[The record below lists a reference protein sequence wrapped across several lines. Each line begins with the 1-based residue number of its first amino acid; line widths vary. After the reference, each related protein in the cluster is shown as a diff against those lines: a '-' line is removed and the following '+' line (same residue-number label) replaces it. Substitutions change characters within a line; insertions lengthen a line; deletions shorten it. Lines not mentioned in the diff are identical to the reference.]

1 MIIQGSIM
9 ERKRIY
15 GILIL
20 LLMCGMAKAQ
30 VVVKGNVY
38 GGGEIGKVTVN
49 TNVTMNGGTVRE
61 TVYGGG
67 MGDTLDVTAGLV
79 KGNTYV
85 TMTGGQVRHSVY
97 GGGELGSVGTYT
109 ADSTVTYSSPD
120 SNGNQSVTIP
130 TACTTG
136 TGLAKVLISGG
147 QVGIDSALMPTA
159 LIPGLDDY
167 GYVFCGG
174 KGLADSIN
182 NHLANG
188 FAVTDS
194 TYLEISGGLITASAY
209 GGSENGL
216 VLGNT
221 RVKMT
226 GGQIGIGHY
235 MEGSNHYWDGIY
247 TDAQWNEAID
257 AVQNGTL
264 TATISNQFHN
274 CDHWPYN
281 RRNYTIYDI
290 YAGTSGYDSQ
300 GGSTDASN
308 GHSFFGN
315 VFGGGS
321 GYYPI
326 APGVWRRTAGQVNGS
341 TTVEIEGGHILT
353 CVYGGNEYTD
363 VIGKATVKMSGGT
376 LGMPDMPEHI
386 VNNPVVDM
394 LFGGGMGDPRPMF
407 STWSNVGEVEIEVT
421 GGTIFGS
428 IYGGGEDG
436 HVLGDVTVAVNMT
449 YDTVRIGTWGT
460 SSLDGNI
467 FGAGRGFSG
476 WTATAGDVKG
486 NTTIN
491 FQKGTLLGSIY
502 GGGRLGSVEGTA
514 TVNVS
519 GGTIGNDTESTLTHT
534 LGGNVFGGAKGR
546 LIELDSTVNVI
557 WPSLAHVQQT
567 KVHLTGGTVRG
578 NVYGGGELGT
588 VLDSAI
594 VIVDNGTVNRDVY
607 GGGYGSDSLNMK
619 GNYTPAGS
627 STTVQVTPMQMAG
640 RVFGS
645 TLVQLNGG
653 WVRKSVYGG
662 GEMASVGTVD
672 SIKHDE
678 GSHALALSW
687 PYEFT
692 YANDA
697 NGNPTGITNI
707 QVTGGRLG
715 ISGKDK
721 MGNIVNGA
729 EIKEDNG
736 DIYGGGKG
744 LVGPNRYTMAH
755 CANVNRTV
763 ITIAYNDTVS
773 ATPENYKDN
782 LKKYCITGAV
792 YGGGENGYVN
802 DSTSITLTNG
812 LVGHAMYGGGKGK
825 DTYGNDQYSHI
836 AGKVYGN
843 THIHVN
849 GGYVVRNVFGGG
861 NLASVGKGNYAS
873 ISGGTNFGETSLTA
887 ADWTN
892 VRNSGHTYVNIK
904 GGQLGML
911 KPSKP
916 DDVFKDNVPYGS
928 VFGGC
933 RGMALADNYG
943 PTGDLFGFVNFT
955 HVTIGTEGGA
965 NTAPKIFGSVYG
977 GAQDGHV
984 RWSANTVVNSGE
996 IGVDYNS
1003 TTAAATM
1010 GTASIDSKHWT
1021 ARGNV
1026 FGGGS
1031 GLGTYDVYQLNSTTN
1046 QNDTLPTY
1054 NPNAGSVIQ
1063 NVNLTVNG
1071 GIIHRNVYGG
1081 GDLASVGVPANGVPA
1096 DSTSRT
1102 NVNIYASIGQNTTPN
1117 VYGGNVFG
1125 ASRGRSQTNIDLD
1138 DFAHCS
1144 STEVIIGKTT
1154 GTVSPVVPCSVYGG
1168 GELGMVNDS
1177 THVTLNKGVVGTLGY
1192 TWQHNTTNH
1201 TTSPMDSLFISYGG
1215 DVFGGGQ
1222 GLDSV
1227 RDAALVELNTKVE
1240 IKGGQVLNNVYGGGE
1255 LASVG
1260 RHDASYQP
1268 VAGTGHTSVSIEGG
1282 QVGVGPVYVSKHGSS
1297 STANDSICIPIG
1309 VNEYNGYVYG
1319 GGKGIGDDPMGY
1331 GSIYGKYY
1339 NLADVNT
1346 TSVTVNITSTD
1357 SINNR
1362 IWAGVF
1368 GGAEDGHVLDSTKVL
1383 YVSGLTGTTG
1393 TTGADGNIY
1402 GGGRNF
1408 LKKNYT
1414 AGRVGGNA
1422 IVEMT
1427 GGQIYGNIYGGGL
1440 FALTGVDYK
1449 YEMQDGDDHGN
1460 TFVRVKGGIL
1470 GNNTKTHPEDPTN
1483 KEILIEVFSD
1493 FSMGNVYGG
1502 GKGDTEGI
1510 KGNPAASAL
1519 LIGLVKNSNVT
1530 ISEEDP
1536 TNHPTHVYGIV
1547 FGGGEVANVG
1557 KYSWDLDNTTHAI
1570 SNIDT
1575 VANTGWAKVTIN
1587 GGTIGGDRAKMRYEM
1602 ATNDPND
1609 GNYWTK
1615 YNDDLGYVYGGGEG
1629 IVDNPTNYD
1638 WVNTA
1643 HDGDMRLVDL
1653 MASVNHTEVE
1663 VNGGW
1668 IKASVFG
1675 GAEAGHVRGNTKVT
1689 INDGQIGAGDN
1700 TVDDKDEL
1708 YSNAQFVS
1716 PLKDGGITTSDAL
1729 YRTTHWIFGDTV
1741 VNGNDTTVYYKP
1753 FDLVLLKNDTIPSDG
1768 KSWFGNVFGGGSGW
1782 FPYVVDPGLSTAHC
1796 AWNPNSGRVW
1806 GNTHVVITGGHILN
1820 NVYGANEST
1829 DVGGKATIE
1838 IKGGTVGV
1846 PQTTEQIKE
1855 NPSFGLVFGGGCGDP
1870 RPIFDNITIVDS
1882 TNVIITGG
1890 TIYGS
1895 VYGGAEDGHV
1905 LGDTR
1910 VTVNENDDTTIIGCT
1925 GLSTTD
1931 GNIFG
1936 GGRNF
1941 FGVNDASGR
1950 VAGNIYVTM
1959 TSGRIQG
1966 SIFGGG
1972 RQALS
1977 GVNVDGEFPDTG
1989 WDPAEHGNVTIN
2001 VSGTTSGSGN
2011 NITYSTVIG
2020 NDRDQGIHLL
2030 CDNDESVGDI
2040 FGSGKGDTKN
2050 YINTRSGRV
2059 TNATIN
2065 ITGSPRINGAVFGG
2079 GEMASLGW
2087 WNENSGAYIENTGKA
2102 IVNIGREGQ
2111 NDNPKIGTWLELDSD
2126 YLNDNFTTVGGDHY
2140 DHSVWTMVDTVT
2152 VNGTDR
2158 VRLVHTCTGNVFG
2171 GCQGDVDFEG
2181 WVNSDPDSWNNW
2193 PHMSRSREAE
2203 VNVYGGTIMSSV
2215 FGGSEQGTVAGN
2227 TKVTIKGGTIGNELT
2242 DSQGDK
2248 YNFGD
2253 VYGAGYGSDDA
2264 DEDSHAITFF
2274 GVDTR
2279 TDKVAGRVYGSA
2291 QADILGGTLQSNVF
2305 GGAAFAYVG
2314 TDNNANLGT
2323 TVNMGNAAQSNYTIA
2338 GNVYGGNNRNGTVM
2352 GKVDV
2357 NVNAGVLGNATGN
2370 RTDVFGGG
2378 YGEFTAIAGDV
2389 DVTVDSLTGIAAP
2402 IIYGDVYGGSAFGSV
2417 NDNIGNDTTW
2427 VNILG
2432 GTIAKGQT
2440 RGTVYGGDVYGGG
2453 LGETGNVTKGQ
2464 VNGVIEVNI
2473 GEYNTYESPATHTD
2487 TTEYFGYVTIGN
2499 NVYGGNNSGGSP
2511 QENVIVNIYGTDHI
2525 VGTNTVDD
2533 NGYAIDQV
2541 FGGGNYASHTAAGKT
2556 AYVNIFGCDN
2566 TIRRVFGGGDAAAS
2580 QNVSTDIQG
2589 GRFAQVFGGGNGEL
2603 YAANINGNVYL
2614 GIHGGEVGMSF
2625 GGSNLNGLISG
2636 TTTIVLDNN
2645 GPCGKTDV
2653 DEYFCGG
2660 NYVDVIGD
2668 VNATIDCQ
2676 DGMTVRNLYGGC
2688 NKADVLDDPTTPE
2701 HEGNIN
2707 LVVKGGTFQNVYG
2720 GSKGDLAAIGTGH
2733 TDRPVIIEG
2742 NVNLTIT
2749 GGTIDTIFGTCNIN
2763 GNVLG
2768 GVTINVYDSLNTTCP
2783 LVIHNIYGGGR
2794 TASYEPTDATGA
2806 YPEINIMRGTISQ
2819 DTINTS
2825 TGIVLTGGN
2834 VFGGGYSTSYG
2845 IEAVVKSNPKITIGD
2860 NVVGHSSNVA
2870 TVEGNVYGGGHG
2882 AKVEGNPHVILDGT
2896 SVVNVNGNVFGGGS
2910 QAEVTGNPKVE
2921 IR

>member
-1 MIIQGSIM
+1 MIRKKGNNDMIIQGSIM

-20 LLMCGMAKAQ
+20 LLFCGMAKAQ

-49 TNVTMNGGTVRE
+49 TNVTINGGTVNH
-61 TVYGGG
+61 TVFGGG
-67 MGDTLDVTAGLV
+67 MGADDDVTAGLV
-79 KGNTYV
+79 GGNTLV

-109 ADSTVTYSSPD
+109 ADSIVTYSSPD

-130 TACTTG
+130 TVCTTG

-147 QVGIDSALMPTA
+147 QVGIDSALMPTT
-159 LIPGLDDY
+159 LTPGLDDY

-174 KGLADSIN
+174 MGLADSIN

-264 TATISNQFHN
+264 TATISDQFHN
-274 CDHWPYN
+274 CDHWLYN

-300 GGSTDASN
+300 GGSTDATN

-315 VFGGGS
+315 LFGGGS

-326 APGVWRRTAGQVNGS
+326 AAGVWRRTAGQVNGN
-341 TTVEIEGGHILT
+341 TTIEIEGGHILT

-407 STWSNVGEVEIEVT
+407 STWSNVGEVEIEIT

-436 HVLGDVTVAVNMT
+436 HVLGDVTVAVKMT

-476 WTATAGDVKG
+476 WTATAGDVRG
-486 NTTIN
+486 NTAIN

-514 TVNVS
+514 TVNIS
-519 GGTIGNDTESTLTHT
+519 GGTIGNGTESTLNHT
-534 LGGNVFGGAKGR
+534 IGGNVFGGAMGR

-567 KVHLTGGTVRG
+567 KVHLTGGTVKG
-578 NVYGGGELGT
+578 NVYGGGELGS

-594 VIVDNGTVNRDVY
+594 VIVDGGTVNRDVY

-619 GNYTPAGS
+619 GNYTPAGT
-627 STTVQVTPMQMAG
+627 STTYQVTPMQMAG

-672 SIKHDE
+672 SIKHE
-678 GSHALALSW
+678 GTHALALSW

-715 ISGKDK
+715 ITGKDQ
-721 MGNIVNGA
+721 MGNGM
-729 EIKEDNG
+729 KEDNG

-773 ATPENYKDN
+773 ATPETYKDN

-843 THIHVN
+843 THIHIN

-892 VRNSGHTYVNIK
+892 VRNSGHTYVTIK

-1031 GLGTYDVYQLNSTTN
+1031 GLGTYETYPNA
-1046 QNDTLPTY
+1046 NDTVQNY

-1096 DSTSRT
+1096 DSTSLT

-1192 TWQHNTTNH
+1192 TWQHTTTNH

-1215 DVFGGGQ
+1215 NLYGGGQ

-1227 RDAALVELNTKVE
+1227 RDAALVLGNTSVE
-1240 IKGGQVLNNVYGGGE
+1240 IKGGQVLKNVYGGGE

-1260 RHDASYQP
+1260 RHDTVYKP
-1268 VAGTGHTSVSIEGG
+1268 VANTGLASVSIQGG
-1282 QVGVGPVYVSKHGSS
+1282 QVGVGPVYVSKPGSAA
-1297 STANDSICIPIG
+1297 TANDSIRIDIG
-1309 VNEYNGYVYG
+1309 VNGLNGYVFG
-1319 GGKGIGDDPMGY
+1319 GGQGVGDDPITGANP
-1331 GSIYGKYY
+1331 YGKYY
-1339 NLADVNT
+1339 QFADVNAT
-1346 TSVTVNITSTD
+1346 LVTVNITSTD
-1357 SINNR
+1357 SIHNR
-1362 IWAGVF
+1362 IWGNVL
-1368 GGAEDGHVLDSTKVL
+1368 GGADDGHVLDSTKVL
-1383 YVSGLTGTTG
+1383 YVSGLTGTMG
-1393 TTGADGNIY
+1393 TTGYDGNIY
-1402 GGGRNF
+1402 GGGRNYQR
-1408 LKKNYT
+1408 KNYT
-1414 AGRVGGNA
+1414 AGRVGGNTK
-1422 IVEMT
+1422 IQMT
-1427 GGQIYGNIYGGGL
+1427 GGQIYGNIYGGGS
-1440 FALTGVDYK
+1440 FAMTGINEVAYMD
-1449 YEMQDGDDHGN
+1449 ETDANSGN
-1460 TFVRVKGGIL
+1460 TQVLVQGGIV
-1470 GNNTKTHPEDPTN
+1470 GNNTPTN
-1483 KEILIEVFSD
+1483 NPDIPGEIFIETFSD
-1493 FSMGNVYGG
+1493 YSMGNVYGG
-1502 GKGDTEGI
+1502 GKGDVEGI
-1510 KGNPAASAL
+1510 NVEGHPAASAL
-1519 LIGLVKNSNVT
+1519 LIGATKNSNVV

-1536 TNHPTHVYGIV
+1536 GTPTHIYGIV

-1557 KYSWDLDNTTHAI
+1557 KYSYTQSGLSIT
-1570 SNIDT
+1570 NIDT
-1575 VANTGWAKVTIN
+1575 VAGTGWARVTIN
-1587 GGTIGGDRAKMRYEM
+1587 GGTIGGDRARMRYDM
-1602 ATNDPND
+1602 ASDDPDD
-1609 GNYWTK
+1609 GDYWTK

-1629 IVDNPTNYD
+1629 IVDNPKNFD
-1638 WVNTA
+1638 VVKSA
-1643 HDGDMRLVDL
+1643 LDGDIRLINL
-1653 MASVNHTEVE
+1653 MATVNHTEVE
-1663 VNGGW
+1663 INGGW

-1675 GAEAGHVRGNTKVT
+1675 GAEAGHVRGNTLVT
-1689 INDGQIGAGDN
+1689 INGGQIGAGDN
-1700 TVDDKDEL
+1700 TVDDRDEL
-1708 YSNAQFVS
+1708 YAEDQFVS
-1716 PLKDGGITTSDAL
+1716 PLKEGGITVSDAL
-1729 YRTTHWIFGDTV
+1729 YRTTHWAFGEKY
-1741 VNGNDTTVYYKP
+1741 GNDTLYKP
-1753 FDLVLLKNDTIPSDG
+1753 FDLVLLKNDTVPSDG

-1782 FPYVVDPGLSTAHC
+1782 FPYVDSIPGTNTARC
-1796 AWNPNSGRVW
+1796 SWNPLSGKVW
-1806 GNTHVVITGGHILN
+1806 GNTHVGINGGHILN

-1829 DVGGKATIE
+1829 DVGGHATIE

-1855 NPSFGLVFGGGCGDP
+1855 NPGFGLVFGGGSGDP
-1870 RPIFDNITIVDS
+1870 RPVFDTITNVDS

-1890 TIYGS
+1890 IVYGS

-1905 LGDTR
+1905 LGDAR
-1910 VTVNENDDTTIIGCT
+1910 VTVNENDGSTIIGCT

-1941 FGVNDASGR
+1941 FGDNDAAGR
-1950 VAGNIYVTM
+1950 VEGNIFVTM

-1977 GVNVDGEFPDTG
+1977 GVNVDGEFPNSG

-2001 VSGTTSGSGN
+2001 VSGTASGSGN
-2011 NITYSTVIG
+2011 NVTYSTVIG

-2030 CDNDESVGDI
+2030 CDNDESIGDI

-2087 WNENSGAYIENTGKA
+2087 WNESTGEFIENTGKA
-2102 IVNIGREGQ
+2102 IVNIGRDGQ
-2111 NDNPKIGTWLELDSD
+2111 TDNPKIGTWLELDSD
-2126 YLNDNFTTVGGDHY
+2126 YLNDKFTTVGGDHY

-2158 VRLVHTCTGNVFG
+2158 VRLVHSCTGNVFG

-2193 PHMSRSREAE
+2193 PHMGRSRESE

-2242 DSQGDK
+2242 DSEGDK

-2264 DEDSHAITFF
+2264 DEDTHDITYF
-2274 GVDTR
+2274 GVTTR
-2279 TDKVAGRVYGSA
+2279 TDKVAGRVFGNA
-2291 QADILGGTLQSNVF
+2291 QADILGGTLRNNVF
-2305 GGAAFAYVG
+2305 GGAAFANVG

-2323 TVNMGNAAQSNYTIA
+2323 TVNMGNATQANYTIA
-2338 GNVYGGNNRNGTVM
+2338 GNVYGGNNRKGTVV

-2357 NVNAGVLGNATGN
+2357 NVNAGTLGNATGN
-2370 RTDVFGGG
+2370 QTDVFGGG
-2378 YGEFTAIAGDV
+2378 YGEFTATAGDV
-2389 DVTVDSLTGIAAP
+2389 NVVVDSLTGIAAP

-2417 NDNIGNDTTW
+2417 NDNIGNDTTR
-2427 VNILG
+2427 VNIIG

-2453 LGETGNVTKGQ
+2453 LGETGNATKGQ
-2464 VNGVIEVNI
+2464 VNGVILVNV
-2473 GEYNTYESPATHTD
+2473 GEFDDQTPSAITGHD
-2487 TTEYFGYVTIGN
+2487 TITYFGYVTIGN

-2589 GRFAQVFGGGNGEL
+2589 GRFDQVFGGGNGEL
-2603 YAANINGNVYL
+2603 YAANINGNVNL
-2614 GIHGGEVGMSF
+2614 GIHGGNVNMF
-2625 GGSNLNGLISG
+2625 FAGSNQNGAIAG
-2636 TTTIVLDNN
+2636 TTTVNVDDS
-2645 GPCGKTDV
+2645 GPCGDNMFI
-2653 DEYFCGG
+2653 DEFFCGG
-2660 NYVDVIGD
+2660 NYQD
-2668 VNATIDCQ
+2668 VNHDIEATITCAN
-2676 DGMTVRNLYGGC
+2676 GMTVRGLYGGC
-2688 NKADVLDDPTTPE
+2688 NQANVN
-2701 HEGNIN
+2701 GNVHLI
-2707 LVVKGGTFQNVYG
+2707 VQGGNYQNVYG
-2720 GSKGDLAAIGTGH
+2720 GSKGRLPGTNDP
-2733 TDRPVIIEG
+2733 TDPG
-2742 NVNLTIT
+2742 KPA
-2749 GGTIDTIFGTCNIN
+2749 NIS
-2763 GNVLG
+2763 GNVLLEIQG
-2768 GVTINVYDSLNTTCP
+2768 GTMDTVFGGSNVWGNIDGSITINVLDTVRNCP
-2783 LVIHNIYGGGR
+2783 VVIHNVYGGGR
-2794 TASYEPTDATGA
+2794 NASYHPTDTTGA
-2806 YPEINIMRGTISQ
+2806 YPEINILKGTISQ
-2819 DTINTS
+2819 DSINTAQ
-2825 TGIVLTGGN
+2825 GLVPTGGN
-2834 VFGGGYSTSYG
+2834 VFGGGFGNT
-2845 IEAVVKSNPKITIGD
+2845 AVVTSNPKVTIGD
-2860 NVVGHSSNVA
+2860 GNAAHSSYESV
-2870 TVEGNVYGGGHG
+2870 VEGSVYGGGHK
-2882 AKVEGNPHVILDGT
+2882 ANVTGNPYIILNGT
-2896 SVVNVNGNVFGGGS
+2896 SKVDIKGDVFGGGS
-2910 QAEVTGNPKVE
+2910 EAVVNGDTKVE
-2921 IR
+2921 IKEPTQP